1 MYILYKEWKDVTR
14 RRLRFA
20 LAVTLL
26 FFCVHLV
33 LDADAL
39 AQGTAPPALGT
50 VSLVAGADTLALDAG
65 TLTLRAASPALGAAP
80 PAPGAALLVASTSP
94 PALGAAPLSAGTDT
108 LSEPGF
114 PDGWWAPTIGPGKG
128 HWDLRV
134 GVHAWTDHIELRN
147 LRLRGLIDLGPGLRA
162 LAVVRSNSDV
172 AGITTVAPRIDE
184 LYLEKYGYYTR
195 GAHRL
200 SLSLRLGVL
209 RYLRFPYPD
218 IISTFDQV
226 PGIADLQGTH
236 PTGYGGLVATAE
248 YEHASG
254 LGAHFTAIKWGFGYP
269 GRHDLIEGY
278 GFYRTQ
284 LGPLDLELRA
294 GILALRPEP
303 LGKGAPGYNVY
314 LGYRDPEWQ
323 AGVLYEKLQGQPVRT
338 GVMVRFAFPHS
349 GQSQPITGN
358 PWRPDGHFHGS
369 YLSVSIPAARF
380 AEAAGRVALDY
391 TRAPQGIAFEIPL
404 AKGSF
409 GMHGELPPPQG
420 AQLVG
425 EIHAERVTTY
435 WQNGQSRNY
444 YEHVTG
450 QWGETGDPALDVVVV
465 EGPWY
470 LQLEAL
476 VSPNMLTPSQLREW
490 ERQRQGP
497 AQLAQPV
504 VYQFYRS
511 VREPVAD

>member
-80 PAPGAALLVASTSP
+80 PA
-94 PALGAAPLSAGTDT
+94 LGAAPLSAGTDT

-128 HWDLRV
+128 HWDLKV

>member
-80 PAPGAALLVASTSP
+80 PAPGAA
-94 PALGAAPLSAGTDT
+94 PLSAGTDT

-128 HWDLRV
+128 HWDLKV

>member
-1 MYILYKEWKDVTR
+1 MTR

-80 PAPGAALLVASTSP
+80 PAPGAALLVAGTSP

-284 LGPLDLELRA
+284 LGPSTLSCGREFWRCARNRWAKARPATTCTWAIATRNGRPACCMRSSKANRCGRA
-294 GILALRPEP
+294 SWCASPFPIRGKASRLQAT
-303 LGKGAPGYNVY
+303 LGGPMGTFTGATCP
-314 LGYRDPEWQ
+314 
-323 AGVLYEKLQGQPVRT
+323 
-338 GVMVRFAFPHS
+338 
-349 GQSQPITGN
+349 
-358 PWRPDGHFHGS
+358 
-369 YLSVSIPAARF
+369 
-380 AEAAGRVALDY
+380 
-391 TRAPQGIAFEIPL
+391 
-404 AKGSF
+404 
-409 GMHGELPPPQG
+409 
-420 AQLVG
+420 
-425 EIHAERVTTY
+425 
-435 WQNGQSRNY
+435 
-444 YEHVTG
+444 
-450 QWGETGDPALDVVVV
+450 
-465 EGPWY
+465 
-470 LQLEAL
+470 
-476 VSPNMLTPSQLREW
+476 
-490 ERQRQGP
+490 
-497 AQLAQPV
+497 
-504 VYQFYRS
+504 
-511 VREPVAD
+511 

>member
-1 MYILYKEWKDVTR
+1 M
-14 RRLRFA
+14 
-20 LAVTLL
+20 
-26 FFCVHLV
+26 
-33 LDADAL
+33 
-39 AQGTAPPALGT
+39 
-50 VSLVAGADTLALDAG
+50 
-65 TLTLRAASPALGAAP
+65 
-80 PAPGAALLVASTSP
+80 
-94 PALGAAPLSAGTDT
+94 
-108 LSEPGF
+108 
-114 PDGWWAPTIGPGKG
+114 
-128 HWDLRV
+128 
-134 GVHAWTDHIELRN
+134 
-147 LRLRGLIDLGPGLRA
+147 
-162 LAVVRSNSDV
+162 RSNSDV

-200 SLSLRLGVL
+200 PLSLRLGVL

-314 LGYRDPEWQ
+314 LGYRAPEWQ

-338 GVMVRFAFPHS
+338 GGMVRFAFPHS